1 MSASKLQAASGINV
15 TGTSDLAPIESQ
27 ADVLK
32 DILILAK
39 IPMIA
44 GEEGLCEAL
53 GITVPDDYEA
63 LQ

>member
-1 MSASKLQAASGINV
+1 M